1 MRIPTWAMLVAVI
14 LAIAT
19 TAGAAVFTYTKV
31 RQIVLESPIE
41 LPAPPQIGAQPRP
54 TAQPNPATATT
65 EPIATMNTGATPV
78 PGATPAIDPL
88 TDPTRITILLLGT
101 DHRPGETD
109 PPRTD
114 TMMVLSIDPI
124 RKTAAMLSLP
134 RDIYLKIP
142 GYGQNRINTAVDIGD
157 SQQYPGGGPALA
169 LKTVQSLI
177 GVPIQHFV
185 LIDFQVFYKV
195 IDAIGP
201 IRVCPTDPIHD
212 TQYPD
217 NNYGFIT
224 VDFPAGCQ
232 DLDSVRLLQYS
243 RVRHNAGDDFGRA
256 KRQQEVI
263 KAVRD
268 KVLSLGG
275 LSALFSKAGDLFA
288 AVKNNLRT
296 DMTFNE
302 MLQIAEL
309 AQQIPKDQIRS
320 EVLTVKTKDGGQL
333 IPNTL
338 ANGDQILT
346 PVYEDIHNLIALMF
360 DATPGGSSI
369 DPRASGATL
378 VVSNGAGIDGLAKST
393 ADKLKALGFN
403 VVDFKNADQPGGYGQ
418 TVIRVYNSAKM
429 ENARYLAD
437 TIKVD
442 PTTITLAQ
450 NGPAG
455 VDIELV
461 IGKDLKFATG

>member
-1 MRIPTWAMLVAVI
+1 MRIPSWAMLVVVI
-14 LAIAT
+14 VGFAAS
-19 TAGAAVFTYTKV
+19 AGAAVFTYTNV
-31 RQIVLESPIE
+31 RQIVLESPVE
-41 LPAPPQIGAQPRP
+41 LPAPPQIGNVARP
-54 TAQPNPATATT
+54 TPEPALITATQPPSVATNASNVSVATA
-65 EPIATMNTGATPV
+65 PV
-78 PGATPAIDPL
+78 IDRI
-88 TDPTRITILLLGT
+88 TDPSRITILLLGT

-114 TMMVLSIDPI
+114 TIMVLSIDPI
-124 RKTAAMLSLP
+124 RKTAVMLSIP

-142 GYGQNRINTAVDIGD
+142 GYGQNRINTAVDIGNT
-157 SQQYPGGGPALA
+157 QQYPGGGPALA
-169 LKTVQSLI
+169 LKTVQSLVGI
-177 GVPIQHFV
+177 PIQHYV
-185 LIDFQVFYKV
+185 LIDFDVFTT
-195 IDAIGP
+195 AINAVGP
-201 IRVCPTDPIHD
+201 IKVCPTEDIHD
-212 TQYPD
+212 DKYPD

-224 VDFPAGCQ
+224 VDFKAGCQ
-232 DLDSVRLLQYS
+232 DLDATRLLQYS

-275 LSALFSKAGDLFA
+275 LSALFGQVGELWN
-288 AVKNNLRT
+288 AVRNNLKT
-296 DMTFNE
+296 DMTLTE
-302 MLQIAEL
+302 MLQIAQA
-309 AQQIPKDQIRS
+309 AQDIPKDQIRS
-320 EVLTVKTKDGGQL
+320 EVLTIKTKDSGQL
-333 IPNTL
+333 IPTTL
-338 ANGDQILT
+338 SNGDQVLT
-346 PVYEDIHNLIALMF
+346 PVYEDIHNLIALLF

-403 VVDFKNADQPGGYGQ
+403 VVDFRNADQPGGYGQ
-418 TVIRVYNSAKM
+418 TVIRVYNAAKM
-429 ENARYLAD
+429 ENARFLAD

-442 PTTITLAQ
+442 RTVITIAQ